1 MALLLILMAL
11 FGLVFGGF
19 SSSMGHS
26 SSPQTFRPSPGTTH
40 VQKSVTR
47 SHVTTRTHVTVRAHV
62 TARSSHATAKSSVSC
77 SASVKIKGASTQ
89 TSRTCRYSPVAP

>member
-19 SSSMGHS
+19 NSSSSHS
-26 SSPQTFRPSPGTTH
+26 SSAQTFRASPGTTH

-47 SHVTTRTHVTVRAHV
+47 THVTVRAHASV
-62 TARSSHATAKSSVSC
+62 RSSHATAKSSVSC
-77 SASVKIKGASTQ
+77 SASVRIKGASTQ

>member
-19 SSSMGHS
+19 GSSSGHS
-26 SSPQTFRPSPGTTH
+26 SSQTFRASPGTTH

-47 SHVTTRTHVTVRAHV
+47 SHVTTRTHVTVRAHA
-62 TARSSHATAKSSVSC
+62 TARSSRATAKSSVSC
-77 SASVKIKGASTQ
+77 SASVKINGASTQ
-89 TSRTCRYSPVAP
+89 TSRNCRYSPVAP